1 MGNKK
6 KEKKQKKTS
15 YSYFAFFC
23 EMIDCACQASTALNN
38 MFSDFQS
45 KNLRQEADVIHEIEH
60 AADLKK
66 HDMMSQLLREFLPP
80 IDREDIVNISH
91 VLDEIVDLI
100 EEVVLSLYMND
111 IQKCRPDVQPMVAL
125 IVKQCEELQKLMAE
139 FENYKKS
146 DKLLQSI
153 IVINTLEEE
162 GDRLYLEAMRNLK
175 LTCSDPFE
183 MIAWRDIYSSLEDC
197 SDACEK
203 VADAVEEVVMKNTR
217 SSYAKTGRATR
228 PAGFSGC

>member
-45 KNLRQEADVIHEIEH
+45 KNLRQEADVIHQIEH

-66 HDMMSQLLREFLPP
+66 LDMMSQLLREFLPP

-146 DKLLQSI
+146 DKLLESI

-203 VADAVEEVVMKNTR
+203 VADAVEEVVMKNT
-217 SSYAKTGRATR
+217 
-228 PAGFSGC
+228 

>member
-38 MFSDFQS
+38 MFSDYQPR
-45 KNLRQEADVIHEIEH
+45 NLRQEADVIHEIEH

-100 EEVVLSLYMND
+100 EEVVLCLYMND
-111 IQKCRPDVQPMVAL
+111 IQKCRSDVQPMVAL

-203 VADAVEEVVMKNTR
+203 VADAVEEVVMKNT
-217 SSYAKTGRATR
+217 
-228 PAGFSGC
+228 

>member
-38 MFSDFQS
+38 MFSNYQPR
-45 KNLRQEADVIHEIEH
+45 NLRQEADVIHEIEH

-111 IQKCRPDVQPMVAL
+111 IRKCRPDVQPMVAL
-125 IVKQCEELQKLMAE
+125 IAKQCEELRKLMAE

-146 DKLLQSI
+146 DKLMESI

-203 VADAVEEVVMKNTR
+203 VADAVEEVVMKNT
-217 SSYAKTGRATR
+217 
-228 PAGFSGC
+228 

>member
-38 MFSDFQS
+38 MFSDYQP

-100 EEVVLSLYMND
+100 EEVVLCLYMND
-111 IQKCRPDVQPMVAL
+111 IQKCRSDVQPMVAL
-125 IVKQCEELQKLMAE
+125 IVKQCEDLQKLMAE

-203 VADAVEEVVMKNTR
+203 VADAVEEVVMKNT
-217 SSYAKTGRATR
+217 
-228 PAGFSGC
+228 

>member
-38 MFSDFQS
+38 MFSDYQPR
-45 KNLRQEADVIHEIEH
+45 NLRQEADVIHEIEH

-100 EEVVLSLYMND
+100 EEVVLCLYMND

-203 VADAVEEVVMKNTR
+203 VADAVEEVVMKNT
-217 SSYAKTGRATR
+217 
-228 PAGFSGC
+228 

>member
-125 IVKQCEELQKLMAE
+125 IIKQCEELQKLMAE

-146 DKLLQSI
+146 DKLRESI

-203 VADAVEEVVMKNTR
+203 VADAVEEVVMKNT
-217 SSYAKTGRATR
+217 
-228 PAGFSGC
+228 

>member
-38 MFSDFQS
+38 MFNDFQS

-146 DKLLQSI
+146 DKLLESI

-203 VADAVEEVVMKNTR
+203 VADAVEEVVMKNT
-217 SSYAKTGRATR
+217 
-228 PAGFSGC
+228 

>member
-146 DKLLQSI
+146 DKLLESI

-175 LTCSDPFE
+175 TTSTDPFE
-183 MIAWRDIYSSLEDC
+183 LIAWRDIYSSLEDC

-203 VADAVEEVVMKNTR
+203 VADAVEEVVMKNT
-217 SSYAKTGRATR
+217 
-228 PAGFSGC
+228 

>member
-1 MGNKK
+1 MGKKNKEN
-6 KEKKQKKTS
+6 KEKKQKKAG

-23 EMIDCACQASTALNN
+23 EMIECACEASTALNA
-38 MFSDFQS
+38 MFSNFES
-45 KNLRQEADVIHEIEH
+45 ANLRQEADVIHEIEH

-111 IQKCRPDVQPMVAL
+111 IRKCRPDVQPMVAL
-125 IVKQCEELQKLMAE
+125 IAKQCEELRKLMAE

-146 DKLLQSI
+146 DKLMESI

-203 VADAVEEVVMKNTR
+203 VADAVEEVVMKNT
-217 SSYAKTGRATR
+217 
-228 PAGFSGC
+228 

>member
-100 EEVVLSLYMND
+100 EEVVLCLYMND

-146 DKLLQSI
+146 DKLRESI

-203 VADAVEEVVMKNTR
+203 VADAVEEVVMKNT
-217 SSYAKTGRATR
+217 
-228 PAGFSGC
+228 

>member
-38 MFSDFQS
+38 MFRDYQP

-100 EEVVLSLYMND
+100 EEVVLCLYMND

-203 VADAVEEVVMKNTR
+203 VADAVEEVVMKNT
-217 SSYAKTGRATR
+217 
-228 PAGFSGC
+228 

>member
-1 MGNKK
+1 MGKKNKEN
-6 KEKKQKKTS
+6 KEKKQKKAG

-23 EMIDCACQASTALNN
+23 EMIECACEASTALNA
-38 MFSDFQS
+38 MFSNFES
-45 KNLRQEADVIHEIEH
+45 ANLRQEADVIHEIEH

-100 EEVVLSLYMND
+100 EEVVLCLYMND
-111 IQKCRPDVQPMVAL
+111 IQKCRPDVQPMMAL

-146 DKLLQSI
+146 DKLRQSI

-203 VADAVEEVVMKNTR
+203 VADAVEEVVMKNT
-217 SSYAKTGRATR
+217 
-228 PAGFSGC
+228 

>member
-15 YSYFAFFC
+15 FSYFAFFC

-146 DKLLQSI
+146 DKLLESI

-203 VADAVEEVVMKNTR
+203 VADAVEEVVMKNT
-217 SSYAKTGRATR
+217 
-228 PAGFSGC
+228 

>member
-38 MFSDFQS
+38 MFSDYQP

-91 VLDEIVDLI
+91 ALDEIVDLI
-100 EEVVLSLYMND
+100 EEVVLCLYMND

-203 VADAVEEVVMKNTR
+203 VADAVEEVVMKNT
-217 SSYAKTGRATR
+217 
-228 PAGFSGC
+228 

>member
-111 IQKCRPDVQPMVAL
+111 IQKCRQDVQPMVAL

-146 DKLLQSI
+146 DKLLESI

-203 VADAVEEVVMKNTR
+203 VADAVEEVVMKNT
-217 SSYAKTGRATR
+217 
-228 PAGFSGC
+228 

>member
-38 MFSDFQS
+38 MFSDYQPR
-45 KNLRQEADVIHEIEH
+45 NLRQEADVIHEIEH

-111 IQKCRPDVQPMVAL
+111 IRKCRPDVQPMVAL
-125 IVKQCEELQKLMAE
+125 IAKQCEELRKLMAE

-146 DKLLQSI
+146 DKLMESI

-203 VADAVEEVVMKNTR
+203 VADAVEEVVMKNT
-217 SSYAKTGRATR
+217 
-228 PAGFSGC
+228 

>member
-38 MFSDFQS
+38 MFNDFQS

-111 IQKCRPDVQPMVAL
+111 IQKCRQDVQPMVAL

-146 DKLLQSI
+146 DKLLESI

-203 VADAVEEVVMKNTR
+203 VADAVEEVVMKNT
-217 SSYAKTGRATR
+217 
-228 PAGFSGC
+228 

>member
-45 KNLRQEADVIHEIEH
+45 KNLRQEADVIHQIEH

-146 DKLLQSI
+146 DKLLESI

-203 VADAVEEVVMKNTR
+203 VADAVEEVVMKNT
-217 SSYAKTGRATR
+217 
-228 PAGFSGC
+228 

>member
-45 KNLRQEADVIHEIEH
+45 KNLRQEADVIHQIEH

-111 IQKCRPDVQPMVAL
+111 IQKCRQDVHPMVAL

-146 DKLLQSI
+146 DKLLESI

-203 VADAVEEVVMKNTR
+203 VADAVEEVVMKNT
-217 SSYAKTGRATR
+217 
-228 PAGFSGC
+228 

>member
-1 MGNKK
+1 MVNKK
-6 KEKKQKKTS
+6 KEKTQKKTS
-15 YSYFAFFC
+15 DSYFAFFC

-38 MFSDFQS
+38 MFSDYQP

-203 VADAVEEVVMKNTR
+203 VADAVEEVVMKNT
-217 SSYAKTGRATR
+217 
-228 PAGFSGC
+228 

>member
-6 KEKKQKKTS
+6 KEKKQKKAS

-23 EMIDCACQASTALNN
+23 EMIDCACRASTALND
-38 MFSDFQS
+38 MFSDYQPN
-45 KNLRQEADVIHEIEH
+45 NLRQEADVIHEIEH

-111 IQKCRPDVQPMVAL
+111 IRKCRADVQPMVAL
-125 IVKQCEELQKLMAE
+125 IAKQCEELRKLMAE

-146 DKLLQSI
+146 DKLLESI

-175 LTCSDPFE
+175 ITCSDPFE
-183 MIAWRDIYSSLEDC
+183 LIAWRDIYSSLEDC
-197 SDACEK
+197 CDACEK
-203 VADAVEEVVMKNTR
+203 VADAVEEVVMKNT
-217 SSYAKTGRATR
+217 
-228 PAGFSGC
+228 